1 MATTAAPDS
10 LLEASPKESGLSP
23 SRLANLGRVTHEA
36 VDASKVAGAIAL
48 VGRHSKVVYQDVYG
62 SMDREAGKPMALD
75 TIFRIYSMTKPIASV
90 ALMMLYEEG
99 RFQLDDAASRY
110 IPEFEDQRVL
120 AGGSTEQPD
129 LREPLRPATV
139 RDHLM
144 HTAGLP
150 GLGRLPE
157 SPIAA
162 LYREAALP
170 GITAQGATLRDL
182 IVKLGQLPLAYDP
195 GTRWEYGA
203 STDVVAYLVEVLSG
217 QRFDEF
223 LRQRIFEPLGMIDTG
238 FHVPASELQ
247 RFAANYRAGENG
259 LELADAPA
267 TSAFAR
273 PQTYFSGVGGLVSTA
288 ADYTRFCKML
298 ANGGEL
304 DGERILGPRTLQ
316 LMATNHLAGGRDM
329 KEMGGGSRIARP
341 GMGFGLGFAVLLDP
355 AAAGVIGTPG
365 EYYWSGAANTAFFVN
380 PAEDLF
386 VILLTQVM
394 TNPQVDGS
402 ISQQMQRQMRV
413 IAYTAIID

>member
-1 MATTAAPDS
+1 
-10 LLEASPKESGLSP
+10 
-23 SRLANLGRVTHEA
+23 
-36 VDASKVAGAIAL
+36 VDASKVAGANAL

>member
-1 MATTAAPDS
+1 MAITAAPDS
-10 LLEASPKESGLSP
+10 LLEASPEEAGLSP
-23 SRLANLGRVTHEA
+23 SRLAHLGRITHEA
-36 VDASKVAGAIAL
+36 VDAGKIPGAIAL
-48 VGRHSKVVYQDVYG
+48 VGRRGKVVYQDLYG

-99 RFQLDDAASRY
+99 RFQLDDPASRY
-110 IPEFEDQRVL
+110 IPEFKDQKVL
-120 AGGSTEQPD
+120 AGGSAGRPE
-129 LREPLRPATV
+129 LRDPIRPATV

-150 GLGRLPE
+150 GLGTAAE
-157 SPIAA
+157 SPIAP

-182 IVKLGQLPLAYDP
+182 IVKLGNLPLAYDP

-223 LRQRIFEPLGMIDTG
+223 LKQRIFEPLGMTDTG
-238 FHVPASELQ
+238 FHVPDSQLQ

-259 LELADAPA
+259 LELSDAPA

-298 ANGGEL
+298 ANGGVL

-380 PAEDLF
+380 PADDLF

-394 TNPQVDGS
+394 TNPQVEGS
-402 ISQQMQRQMRV
+402 ISQVLQRQMRV
-413 IAYTAIID
+413 IAYAAIMD